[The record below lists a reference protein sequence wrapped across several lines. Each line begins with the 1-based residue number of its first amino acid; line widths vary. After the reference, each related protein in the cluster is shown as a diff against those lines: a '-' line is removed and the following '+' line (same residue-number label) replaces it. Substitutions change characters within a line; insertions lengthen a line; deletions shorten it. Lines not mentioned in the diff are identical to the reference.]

1 MVRLKWINKY
11 EALWGDM
18 KDVIQKEE
26 TEMAEKTGIEAPIP
40 QNEMES
46 YMKKVMEEV
55 ALARKKKIS

>member
-1 MVRLKWINKY
+1 
-11 EALWGDM
+11 
-18 KDVIQKEE
+18 
-26 TEMAEKTGIEAPIP
+26 MAEKTGIEAPIP